1 MSRRCGK
8 NSANAESE
16 TTKNDARQKAV
27 PFPSPRCYR
36 TTTGMSITFAHTGL
50 YVSMNLS
57 IPEEFHSRSLVPF
70 CIRQFKKLAD
80 FVEWQT
86 MLID

>member
-1 MSRRCGK
+1 
-8 NSANAESE
+8 
-16 TTKNDARQKAV
+16 
-27 PFPSPRCYR
+27 
-36 TTTGMSITFAHTGL
+36 MSITFAHTGL